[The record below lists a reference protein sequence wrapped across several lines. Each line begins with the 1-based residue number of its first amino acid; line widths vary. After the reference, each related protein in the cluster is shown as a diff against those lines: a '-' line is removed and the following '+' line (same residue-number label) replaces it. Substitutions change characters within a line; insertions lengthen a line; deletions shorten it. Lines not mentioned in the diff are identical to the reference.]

1 VRCAVAIA
9 LVVAQAGCNAGG
21 LRHHST
27 RNAPGNV
34 VALDQPMPGER
45 GDPAAYVPPTDPGE
59 NLLGVAPGAWIHFGS
74 GRVPPEGVDA
84 VSIEAGVQ
92 VQLAFG
98 ERSETGDKGAI
109 GFPLN
114 SWGATLGWA
123 FVQSNGDLPAAIGPV
138 FAEATRTWYL
148 VQAAAGIAVYPTPGE
163 VVGGR
168 ADGVDVGAQL
178 TLTAAIFSVRLRY
191 VQDSGFEAFAGYQ
204 LVLPSSVSWS
214 R

>member
-1 VRCAVAIA
+1 MRTIAWAA
-9 LVVAQAGCNAGG
+9 LVLAGCNAGG

-34 VALDQPMPGER
+34 VDLDRPMPGER
-45 GDPAAYVPPTDPGE
+45 GEPQAYVEPTDPGE
-59 NLLGVAPGAWIHFGS
+59 HQLGIAPGAWLHFGT

-98 ERSETGDKGAI
+98 ERDRTGNKGAV
-109 GFPLN
+109 GFPLD
-114 SWGATLGWA
+114 SWGATFGWA
-123 FVQSNGDLPAAIGPV
+123 FVQTNGDLPATIGPV
-138 FAEATRTWYL
+138 FVEATRTFYL
-148 VQAAAGIAVYPTPGE
+148 FQASAGVAVYPTPGE

-168 ADGVDVGAQL
+168 ADGVDVGGQI
-178 TLTAAIFSVRLRY
+178 TLTAAVWSLRLRY
-191 VQDSGFEAFAGYQ
+191 VKDSGFEFFGGYQ
-204 LVLPSSVSWS
+204 MMLPSSITWS